1 MACRDEFFVM
11 ILLSTRFWSTSP
23 SKGKRYKQMIEHFN
37 IGWQKLGSPT
47 DYEHHK
53 CTIKICYNQYYSKCI
68 LNHTQL
74 SSAKT
79 SRKEKEKTPRNVCC
93 VNYLCT
99 TKQHKEWIN
108 VLTRLLMDLLVLASL
123 IATRT
128 ILTIVH
134 ASNDSELDARMLVD
148 KSQLLILSSTHFC
161 LLLLLLL
168 SLYCCQ
174 LMLSPLLT
182 SKVVIVDFPS

>member
-1 MACRDEFFVM
+1 MFGVQGRILRDDSTVNQ
-11 ILLSTRFWSTSP
+11 ILVYDTLERKEIQTNDRTFLLWLAKLS
-23 SKGKRYKQMIEHFN
+23 
-37 IGWQKLGSPT
+37 LPT

-53 CTIKICYNQYYSKCI
+53 YTIKICYNQYYSKCI

-79 SRKEKEKTPRNVCC
+79 SRKEKEKNPHNVCC

-148 KSQLLILSSTHFC
+148 KSQLLILSLTLFC
-161 LLLLLLL
+161 LLL
-168 SLYCCQ
+168 SLYCC
-174 LMLSPLLT
+174 
-182 SKVVIVDFPS
+182 